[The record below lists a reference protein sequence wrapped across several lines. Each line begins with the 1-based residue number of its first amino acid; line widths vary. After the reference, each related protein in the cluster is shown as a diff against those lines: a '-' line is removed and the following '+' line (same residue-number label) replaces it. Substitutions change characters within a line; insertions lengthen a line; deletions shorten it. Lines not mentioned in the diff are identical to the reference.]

1 MYKIIVLHLIQL
13 ISFATLNFEMLQNI
27 DTSIPRNRSVL
38 KSMGQIAKILSQ
50 AMKSRH
56 DFDAE
61 LKISAKEPNFE
72 SLILSRLRVLRLTQ
86 NLRS

>member
-1 MYKIIVLHLIQL
+1 
-13 ISFATLNFEMLQNI
+13 
-27 DTSIPRNRSVL
+27 
-38 KSMGQIAKILSQ
+38 MGQIAKILSQ

-72 SLILSRLRVLRLTQ
+72 SNILSRSRV
-86 NLRS
+86 